1 IPVNDDLSSFHR
13 QLRRTADRVVSA
25 SSDDKR
31 HQAFTQ
37 LLDELDIYQQ
47 KLQVW
52 EAPLSVSE
60 SVARLTAMLRKY
72 QHALTDN

>member
-1 IPVNDDLSSFHR
+1 
-13 QLRRTADRVVSA
+13 LRRTADRVVSA
-25 SSDDKR
+25 TSDDKR
-31 HQAFTQ
+31 HQTFNQ

-52 EAPLSVSE
+52 GAPLSVSE
-60 SVARLTAMLRKY
+60 PVMRLTAMLRKY